1 MKKTLRSILFA
12 ILLIGASSI
21 NAQQVNTLYFLENA
35 PMRHT
40 INPAFQPVSKFY
52 LTLPAIGY
60 TSLWAGTN
68 NWTMSDFLFKGPD
81 GQTIT
86 PFHPDA
92 PTNWLDKRPKTF
104 AVDADMSVNILGL
117 GFRIKKNGYLHL
129 NVSERIVAG
138 TSISSSIFTIN
149 DLSSGEIGPMSLG
162 VNAMAYT
169 DVALGYSHKINRKW
183 TVGGKIKFLIGQ
195 AHLGVDVN
203 DLKFDLC
210 VPVEHVIGEPKIGRR
225 FKADIWLQ
233 GRVNF

>member
-92 PTNWLDKRPKTF
+92 P
-104 AVDADMSVNILGL
+104 
-117 GFRIKKNGYLHL
+117 HQ
-129 NVSERIVAG
+129 
-138 TSISSSIFTIN
+138 
-149 DLSSGEIGPMSLG
+149 SG
-162 VNAMAYT
+162 
-169 DVALGYSHKINRKW
+169 
-183 TVGGKIKFLIGQ
+183 
-195 AHLGVDVN
+195 
-203 DLKFDLC
+203 
-210 VPVEHVIGEPKIGRR
+210 
-225 FKADIWLQ
+225 
-233 GRVNF
+233 